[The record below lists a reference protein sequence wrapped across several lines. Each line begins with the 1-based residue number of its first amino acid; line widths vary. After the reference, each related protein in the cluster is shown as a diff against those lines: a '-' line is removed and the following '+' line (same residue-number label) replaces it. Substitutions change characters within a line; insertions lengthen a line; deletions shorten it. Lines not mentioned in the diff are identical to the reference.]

1 MRFGHVR
8 LVRSL
13 QRTRHAL
20 NYLHLALFWGL
31 NCPSLFYK
39 QYTALNSKS
48 FPPCK
53 RGIATEWQGVFP
65 LRKSLQKEDRI
76 MIENSAMYKIS
87 YGLFML
93 TTTDG
98 EKQNGCIVNT
108 VSMLTDNPKRIVV
121 FVNKANYSE
130 ELLRKTGIFNVS
142 VLTESAPFELF
153 KQFGFVSG
161 RDKDKFEG
169 GMYETSENGLYYL
182 PKHANAVLSG
192 KVVDYYD
199 YGTHTLFV
207 AEVTEAK
214 VLNDEKSVTYEYYQ
228 ANIKQK
234 PKVEAA
240 PAQGEKWVCKI
251 CGYVHEGELP
261 DDFICPWCKHPASD
275 FEKMA

>member
-1 MRFGHVR
+1 
-8 LVRSL
+8 
-13 QRTRHAL
+13 
-20 NYLHLALFWGL
+20 
-31 NCPSLFYK
+31 
-39 QYTALNSKS
+39 
-48 FPPCK
+48 
-53 RGIATEWQGVFP
+53 
-65 LRKSLQKEDRI
+65 
-76 MIENSAMYKIS
+76 MIENTALYKIS

-130 ELLRKTGIFNVS
+130 ELLRKTGVFNVS
-142 VLTESAPFELF
+142 VLTETAPFELF

-169 GMYETSENGLYYL
+169 GKYEVSENGLYYL
-182 PKHANAVLSG
+182 PQHANAVLSG

-234 PKVEAA
+234 PQAQAA
-240 PAQGEKWVCKI
+240 PEGKEKWVCKI
-251 CGYVHEGELP
+251 CGYEHEGPLP
-261 DDFICPWCKHPASD
+261 EDFICPWCKHPAED
-275 FEKMA
+275 FERVQ